1 MKSTL
6 ALLLRVLV
14 LATTTTTCR
23 GDEGEHDK
31 PEVTKITAQLEK
43 PVSDFTATY
52 FDGPIEGSSAPK
64 DQQSERS
71 IVLIG
76 GCSDPL
82 GNVYNEIFEFF
93 TCSQFT
99 SEVNVF
105 YPDTET
111 FGKLP
116 DLPEPRSRHTAIA
129 EGRKIYVI
137 GGRSET
143 DALIKNVIVF
153 DPETQEWTDFITLD
167 DDHAVSDH
175 GTVLYRGKIY
185 VFGGWDEFYQ
195 GPRATTFSID
205 PMDNG
210 KIEDLTPM
218 FTPRGDVAAV
228 HFNHGGVNE
237 AYIIGGFG
245 INLQTFEFCRT
256 LRFR

>member
-1 MKSTL
+1 MKSTV

-52 FDGPIEGSSAPK
+52 FDGPIEGFSAPK
-64 DQQSERS
+64 DEQSERS

-143 DALIKNVIVF
+143 DALIKNVIVSVIIMF
-153 DPETQEWTDFITLD
+153 VFRKHYEACIAFNSATLCLRIP
-167 DDHAVSDH
+167 HSQSNY
-175 GTVLYRGKIY
+175 LY
-185 VFGGWDEFYQ
+185 
-195 GPRATTFSID
+195 TC
-205 PMDNG
+205 
-210 KIEDLTPM
+210 
-218 FTPRGDVAAV
+218 
-228 HFNHGGVNE
+228 
-237 AYIIGGFG
+237 
-245 INLQTFEFCRT
+245 FCTKHRN
-256 LRFR
+256 